1 MANPLDD
8 FINARVKK
16 PFSMTEEDYLPQ
28 GEVTFSP
35 EDKSAGIPIK
45 GATVNAQG
53 KTTAPIEGM
62 RVSGN
67 VPVSTARVEEIKKIF
82 APAAPEMAPI
92 PPTTP
97 VPETPAK
104 VPPVEEKGFDWAS
117 LLPALAPLAT
127 EALMSGGGTAGESL
141 GIAGSHLLTQ
151 EGKKETR
158 KNELENK
165 LLDMQKARDLASI
178 KAESKGQKYL
188 EVKGPNGEP
197 IITPSGEAAY
207 KEAWKAAPKPPS
219 GLSAEEWN
227 RRQNYTY
234 RLKSGLEK
242 DKLSAKEK
250 KDNRDLEVKLEKQ
263 WSSDEFTKGTRKVA
277 DSYKRLAKLD
287 PNNTNRIEEMGAIFD
302 LMKALDEKSVVRES
316 EQAMAIGARSYT
328 DVVNYFDSIL
338 SGEKQ
343 LTPTQLRNIKKF
355 AEGLYRN
362 RMESQK
368 DLDKGYTERAKR
380 YSLNAE
386 NIVQNISSA
395 PIPKELPKE
404 GESVE
409 QDGVIFTMGK
419 NGEWK

>member
-16 PFSMTEEDYLPQ
+16 PFSMTDYEAIPVENRQ
-28 GEVTFSP
+28 EYV
-35 EDKSAGIPIK
+35 KSTAANMPAVSKEPTMNVEGDLK
-45 GATVNAQG
+45 V
-53 KTTAPIEGM
+53 KT
-62 RVSGN
+62 
-67 VPVSTARVEEIKKIF
+67 PVSTPRVEEIKKIF

-97 VPETPAK
+97 VPETPAA
-104 VPPVEEKGFDWAS
+104 PVEEKGFDWAS

-141 GIAGSHLLTQ
+141 GISGSHLLTQ

-178 KAESKGQKYL
+178 KASGKEKPLTTSNTL
-188 EVKGPNGEP
+188 PVVGEDGK
-197 IITPSGEAAY
+197 IRYEMVGEAIG
-207 KEAWKAAPKPPS
+207 KEKPMDAPK
-219 GLSAEEWN
+219 GLTSEEWN

-242 DKLSAKEK
+242 DKLSSKEK
-250 KDNRDLEVKLEKQ
+250 KDNRDLEVKLSKE

-277 DSYKRLAKLD
+277 DAYKRIEKID
-287 PNNTNRIEEMGAIFD
+287 PSNTNRIEEMGAIFD
-302 LMKALDEKSVVRES
+302 LMKSLDPQSVVRES
-316 EQAMAIGARSYT
+316 EQAMAINARSYS

-338 SGEKQ
+338 SGESK
-343 LTPTQLRNIKKF
+343 LTKTQLQNIKKF
-355 AEGLYRN
+355 ATNLYRK
-362 RMESQK
+362 RMESQS

-380 YSLNAE
+380 YSLNSE

-404 GESVE
+404 GDSVE

>member
-16 PFSMTEEDYLPQ
+16 PFSMTDY
-28 GEVTFSP
+28 E
-35 EDKSAGIPIK
+35 AIPIENRQEYVK
-45 GATVNAQG
+45 S
-53 KTTAPIEGM
+53 TTTKMPPVSKEPAMNIEGDLK
-62 RVSGN
+62 VKT
-67 VPVSTARVEEIKKIF
+67 PVSTPRVEEIKKIF

-97 VPETPAK
+97 VPETPAP

-127 EALMSGGGTAGESL
+127 EMLMSGGGTAGESL
-141 GIAGSHLLTQ
+141 GISGSHLLTQ

-219 GLSAEEWN
+219 GLTDEEWKK
-227 RRQNYTY
+227 RQDYTY
-234 RLKSGLEK
+234 RLKSGLKK
-242 DKLSAKEK
+242 DELSAKEK
-250 KDNRDLEVKLEKQ
+250 KENRDLEVKLSKE

-277 DSYKRLAKLD
+277 DAYKRIEKID
-287 PNNTNRIEEMGAIFD
+287 PANTNRIEEMGAIFD
-302 LMKALDEKSVVRES
+302 LMKSLDPQSVVRES
-316 EQAMAIGARSYT
+316 EQAMAINARSYS

-338 SGEKQ
+338 SGESK
-343 LTPTQLRNIKKF
+343 LTKTQLQNIKKF
-355 AEGLYRN
+355 ATNLYRK
-362 RMESQK
+362 RMESQS

-380 YSLNAE
+380 YSLNSE

-395 PIPKELPKE
+395 PMPPELPPE
-404 GESVE
+404 GTVVR
-409 QDGVIFTMGK
+409 QGNQTFTMGK

>member
-16 PFSMTEEDYLPQ
+16 PFSMTDY
-28 GEVTFSP
+28 E
-35 EDKSAGIPIK
+35 AIPVENRQEYVK
-45 GATVNAQG
+45 N
-53 KTTAPIEGM
+53 TTANMPAVSKEPTMNIEGDLK
-62 RVSGN
+62 VKT
-67 VPVSTARVEEIKKIF
+67 PVSTPRVEEIKKIF

-141 GIAGSHLLTQ
+141 GISGSHLLTQ

-165 LLDMQKARDLASI
+165 LLDMQKARELASI
-178 KAESKGQKYL
+178 KASGKEKPLTTSNTL
-188 EVKGPNGEP
+188 PVVGEDGK
-197 IITPSGEAAY
+197 IRYEMVGEAIG
-207 KEAWKAAPKPPS
+207 KEKPMDAPK
-219 GLSAEEWN
+219 GLTSEEWN

-242 DKLSAKEK
+242 DKLSSKEK
-250 KDNRDLEVKLEKQ
+250 KDNRDLEVKLSKE

-277 DSYKRLAKLD
+277 DAYKRIEKID
-287 PNNTNRIEEMGAIFD
+287 PANTNRIEEMGAIFD
-302 LMKALDEKSVVRES
+302 LMKSLDPQSVVRES
-316 EQAMAIGARSYT
+316 EQAMAINARSYS

-338 SGEKQ
+338 SGESK
-343 LTPTQLRNIKKF
+343 LTKTQLQNIKKF
-355 AEGLYRN
+355 ATNLYRK
-362 RMESQK
+362 RMESQS

-380 YSLNAE
+380 YSLNSE

-395 PIPKELPKE
+395 PMPPELPPE
-404 GESVE
+404 GTVVR
-409 QDGVIFTMGK
+409 QGNQTFTMGK

>member
-16 PFSMTEEDYLPQ
+16 PFSMTDY
-28 GEVTFSP
+28 E
-35 EDKSAGIPIK
+35 AIPVENRQEYVK
-45 GATVNAQG
+45 N
-53 KTTAPIEGM
+53 TTANMPAVSKEPTMNVEGDLK
-62 RVSGN
+62 VKTP
-67 VPVSTARVEEIKKIF
+67 VPTPRVEEIKKIF
-82 APAAPEMAPI
+82 SPAAPEMAPI

-127 EALMSGGGTAGESL
+127 EMLMSGGGTAGESL

-178 KAESKGQKYL
+178 KASGKEKPLTTSNVLPIVGEDGKIRYEMVGESIG
-188 EVKGPNGEP
+188 
-197 IITPSGEAAY
+197 
-207 KEAWKAAPKPPS
+207 KEKPMDAPK

-234 RLKSGLEK
+234 RLKSGLKK
-242 DKLSAKEK
+242 DELSAKEK
-250 KDNRDLEVKLEKQ
+250 KDNRDLEVKLSKE
-263 WSSDEFTKGTRKVA
+263 WSSDEFTKGTRKIA
-277 DSYKRLAKLD
+277 DAYKRIEKID
-287 PNNTNRIEEMGAIFD
+287 PANTDRIEEMGAIFD
-302 LMKALDEKSVVRES
+302 LMKSLDPQSVVRES
-316 EQAMAIGARSYT
+316 EQAMAINARSYS

-338 SGEKQ
+338 SGESK
-343 LTPTQLRNIKKF
+343 LTKTQIQNIKKF
-355 AEGLYRN
+355 ATNLYRK

-380 YSLNAE
+380 YSLNSE

-395 PIPKELPKE
+395 PIPAELPPE
-404 GESVE
+404 GTVVR
-409 QDGVIFTMGK
+409 QGNQTFTMGK